1 MNQRMIWNGRYKSL
15 SEKERYRKYAK
26 EDKFFSNGLETLEN
40 GHIRESSLN
49 WNVKC
54 RNKIREHRKNGWEW
68 ERIHKLV
75 KKHISVAT
83 LKSQLNSNGI
93 AEVTARLVYYQLKK

>member
-1 MNQRMIWNGRYKSL
+1 MIEIIKNDQLIELYK
-15 SEKERYRKYAK
+15 EWAD
-26 EDKFFSNGLETLEN
+26 EDPIFHKAAEYLEN
-40 GHIRESSLN
+40 GRIRESNLN

-75 KKHISVAT
+75 KKHVSLET
-83 LKSQLNSNGI
+83 LKSQLYVNGI
-93 AEVTARLVYYQLKK
+93 AELTARQVYYQLKK